1 MTESVRIFVVEDN
14 PADVF
19 LVRQAL
25 QQEQLNF
32 QLFLAEDGDAA
43 LSLLEQ
49 VGKGVPAPDVLLLD
63 LNLPGV
69 DGPELFQRVRQHPL
83 CKDVPIVVFTSSDSP
98 KDRAWTSDF
107 QISHYFRKPSDY
119 DEFMKLGG
127 IIRSLIR

>member
-1 MTESVRIFVVEDN
+1 MTEPVTIFVVEDN

-32 QLFLAEDGDAA
+32 QLFLAEDGDTA
-43 LSLLEQ
+43 LSLLDR
-49 VGKGVPAPDVLLLD
+49 VGKGVPTPDVLLLD

-69 DGPELFQRVRQHPL
+69 DGHELFQRVRQHPL

-98 KDRAWTSDF
+98 RDRAWTSDF

-119 DEFMKLGG
+119 DEFMKLGE
-127 IIRSLIR
+127 IIRSLVG